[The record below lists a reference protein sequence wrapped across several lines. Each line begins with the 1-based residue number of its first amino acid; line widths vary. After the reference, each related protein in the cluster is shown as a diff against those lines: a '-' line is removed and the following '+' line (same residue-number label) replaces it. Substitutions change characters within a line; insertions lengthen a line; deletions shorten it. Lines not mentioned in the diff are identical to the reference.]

1 MRSHWSVGN
10 RLHRVPDMAFREGE
24 SRFRTGRAAH
34 NLSIR
39 RRLDLKLLRS

>member
-10 RLHRVPDMAFREGE
+10 RLHRVPGKAFREGE
-24 SRFRTGRAAH
+24 SRFHTGRAAH
-34 NLSIR
+34 SLSIL